1 MNITP
6 KEKAKELVDYFQ
18 KINSKPVKLSDYS
31 RIYLPTA
38 KLFAKKVCSEVLG
51 DMGADRDYAF
61 WTEVNDEIDNY
72 NGE

>member
-1 MNITP
+1 MTITP
-6 KEKAKELVDYFQ
+6 KQKAKELIEYFLDPGQ
-18 KINSKPVKLSDYS
+18 TKLSDYS

-51 DMGADRDYAF
+51 DMGADRGYAF
-61 WTEVNDEIDNY
+61 WTEVNNEIDNY

>member
-1 MNITP
+1 MIITP
-6 KEKAKELVDYFQ
+6 KQKAKELVEYFLDPGQ
-18 KINSKPVKLSDYS
+18 IKLSDYS

-38 KLFAKKVCSEVLG
+38 KQYAKKVCSEVLG
-51 DMGADRDYAF
+51 DMGADRGYAF